1 MGAARML
8 GMVALMPVAT
18 RAPIYGRLIWE
29 LVRDERMPGAHKA
42 VLAGAM
48 GYVLVGR
55 DIIPDNVPLLGGLD
69 DLIVLVLAVD
79 VFIDGVP
86 DELLEEKLDELDI
99 DPREFRADIARI
111 RRATPAP
118 VRRVIRAVPQ
128 VAGFIGGAV
137 EQTGVGSRIRQFIS
151 KEGSNA

>member
-1 MGAARML
+1 MGAGRML
-8 GMVALMPVAT
+8 GLVALLPVAG
-18 RAPIYGRLIWE
+18 RAPVYGRLIWE
-29 LVRDERMPGAHKA
+29 LVRDERMPGAQKA
-42 VLAGAM
+42 VLAGAL
-48 GYVLVGR
+48 GYLLVGR
-55 DIIPDNVPLLGGLD
+55 DLIPDDVPLVGGLD

-86 DELLEEKLDELDI
+86 EDLLDEKLDELGI
-99 DPREFRADIARI
+99 DAREFRADVARI

-118 VRRVIRAVPQ
+118 VRRIIGAVPQ

-137 EQTGVGSRIRQFIS
+137 EQSGVGTRIRQFIT